1 LIQDLIGFV
10 KSLSISLTRYP
21 ETHIGVLSLDALF
34 GWVGLPA
41 KIPLLLMILA
51 SYLVAWRTKL
61 GYFAAGLLIMTIFVD
76 FHSVLFRHYM
86 AWIVPLVLLTISESI
101 VLPLKRSAQGQTA

>member
-1 LIQDLIGFV
+1 V
-10 KSLSISLTRYP
+10 TRYP

-34 GWVGLPA
+34 GWIGLPA

-51 SYLVAWRTKL
+51 SYAVA
-61 GYFAAGLLIMTIFVD
+61 LLIMSIFVD

-86 AWIVPLVLLTISESI
+86 AWIVPLVLLTISETILS
-101 VLPLKRSAQGQTA
+101 PLTES